1 MNAII
6 ISNKSAPYVLEAI
19 GNSDISFE
27 KVGRFTPEQYW
38 EHCQA
43 AARINISTFITDLDC
58 VESKAFMEGIRQ
70 YKSYRSQVPI
80 IVIALDR
87 QDDDGVIH
95 QLADMGITV
104 ITTAP
109 GMSPKPIVRALSK
122 LQPANG
128 QPQAPLSAEDPEF
141 NLERVKERIYRYTS
155 NLKSR
160 PLYGE
165 DIMEMELPDLPVQE
179 RVILKDRIIGTITVA
194 VIGVESKMGATHFSL
209 MIANYLSRKGYRV
222 ALKEANHSRDFTRIE
237 HAYEG
242 IKDFES
248 QTTRF
253 SINGVDYFKSSSSED
268 MSGLIAL
275 GYDYLILD
283 IGSVDDN
290 DWGQEFF
297 RAGVQ
302 LVLGAGSEWRQPQ
315 LIRFRERYKHMDQS
329 NWLYCIP
336 FIEKL
341 GIKDIRK
348 ELPGNLIYRIPP
360 HPDPYKNQSDSDA
373 LMNNLLKKYM
383 GEKKKASTKNIL
395 YSVIGV
401 CILIIIL
408 LVIVL
413 LIKL

>member
-6 ISNKSAPYVLEAI
+6 VSNKSASYVLEAI
-19 GNSDISFE
+19 GNSDISYE
-27 KVGRFTPEQYW
+27 KVGRFTAEQFW
-38 EHCQA
+38 EYCQS
-43 AARINISTFITDLDC
+43 AARIHISTFITDLDC
-58 VESKAFMEGIRQ
+58 TEPKAFMEGVRQ

-87 QDDDGVIH
+87 QDDDGMVH

-109 GMSPKPIVRALSK
+109 GTSPKSIVKPLSK
-122 LQPANG
+122 LQPNSG
-128 QPQAPLSAEDPEF
+128 QEPLALAAEDPEF

-155 NLKSR
+155 NLKSG
-160 PLYGE
+160 PMYGT

-179 RVILKDRIIGTITVA
+179 RIILQDRIIGTITVA
-194 VIGVESKMGATHFSL
+194 VIGVESKMGATHFSI
-209 MIANYLSRKGYRV
+209 MIANYLNRKGYKV
-222 ALKEANHSRDFTRIE
+222 AIKEANSNKDFTRIE

-242 IKDFES
+242 IKGFES
-248 QTTRF
+248 QNTRF
-253 SINGVDYFKSSSSED
+253 NLDGVDYFKSSDQDD
-268 MSGLIAL
+268 MGKLIAL

-283 IGSVDDN
+283 IGYPDES
-290 DWGQEFF
+290 DWGEEFF

-302 LVLGAGSEWRQPQ
+302 LVLGAGSEWRQAQ
-315 LIRFRERYKHMDQS
+315 LIRFRERYKHLDQS

-341 GIKDIRK
+341 GIKDLRK

-360 HPDPYKNQSDSDA
+360 HPDPYKPQADSDS
-373 LMNNLLKKYM
+373 LMSNLLKKYM
-383 GEKKKASTKNIL
+383 GEKKKASTKTIL

-401 CILIIIL
+401 CVLIIIVLVIAL
-408 LVIVL
+408 LVI
-413 LIKL
+413 I